1 MPIKYYIYNHPFKL
15 ESGEVLSQLKIAY
28 TTYGE
33 FDGDNAIWVCHA
45 LTANSEVD
53 DWWPNVVCE
62 GGFLNPQKNFIICAN
77 IIGSHYGSTGP
88 LSVNPETDK
97 PYFGT
102 FPFITVRDIAN
113 AHQILAKHLNINHV
127 KAIIGSSIG
136 GYQAMEMA
144 LMFPNFTEKLVLIAT
159 SAKSQP
165 WVIAF
170 NESQRMAIESDV
182 TYGKADCEAGAK
194 GMKVSRS
201 IALLSYRG
209 SSAYNATQQEIDS
222 KDKVS
227 GFRASTYQQYQ
238 GEKLCNRFNA
248 YSYHILTRVLDSHN
262 VGRGRGGVESA
273 LAQIECK
280 TLVIGIST
288 DIIFPVSEQI
298 ILYKHIPNATIQLL
312 SSEFGHDGFLV
323 EHAKL
328 NSILIPFI
336 N

>member
-1 MPIKYYIYNHPFKL
+1 MPIKTYQYNQPFEL
-15 ESGEVLSQLKIAY
+15 ECGDILPQTTIAY
-28 TTYGE
+28 STYGE
-33 FDGDNAIWVCHA
+33 FDGSNAIWVCHA

-62 GGFLNPQKNFIICAN
+62 GGFLNPNKHFVICAN
-77 IIGSHYGSTGP
+77 ILGSHYGSTGP
-88 LSVNPETDK
+88 LSVNPETER
-97 PYFGT
+97 PYYDS
-102 FPFITVRDIAN
+102 FPPITVRDIAK
-113 AHQILAKHLNINHV
+113 AHFILAKHLSINHV

-136 GYQAMEMA
+136 GYQAMEMS
-144 LMFPNFTEKLVLIAT
+144 LINPNFADKLVLIAT

-170 NESQRMAIESDV
+170 NESQRMAIELDPS
-182 TYGKADCEAGAK
+182 YGTEECDGGVK

-201 IALLSYRG
+201 IGLLSYRG
-209 SSAYNATQQEIDS
+209 SSAYNATQQERENH
-222 KDKVS
+222 DKTT

-238 GEKLCNRFNA
+238 GEKLCSRFNA
-248 YSYHILTRVLDSHN
+248 YSYHTLTKVLDSHN
-262 VGRGRGGVESA
+262 VGRGRGGVERA
-273 LAQIECK
+273 LSKIGCEAMI
-280 TLVIGIST
+280 IGIST

-298 ILYKHIPNATIQLL
+298 FLYKNITNATIQLL

-323 EHAKL
+323 EYEKL